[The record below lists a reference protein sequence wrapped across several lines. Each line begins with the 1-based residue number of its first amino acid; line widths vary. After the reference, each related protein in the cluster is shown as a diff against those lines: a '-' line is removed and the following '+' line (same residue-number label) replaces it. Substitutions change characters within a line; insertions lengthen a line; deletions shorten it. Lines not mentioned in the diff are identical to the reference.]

1 MSKPNDPASMN
12 QGPDRI
18 DYRES
23 ADITEVHASVQRE
36 KPEPSADVTPMPL
49 WLTGICAGAMVW
61 AGTYFGVFHGGLSAN
76 VFNEY
81 ESSPSVLFLQP
92 QKAGGKAAATEAPQS
107 LAQIGKGVFSQYC
120 QACHQTTG
128 MGVPGQFPPLAKS
141 EYVNGSEKRL
151 IAILLKGAQGPITV
165 LGETHTYSGNMVPW
179 EAQLSSKKIAAVA
192 SYIRQ
197 AWGNSAPE
205 ISEAKVNAAKK
216 EFAGQ
221 TAQWTEAQLQQI
233 PADATL
239 PDEGGAAAPA
249 PGGAAAPA
257 APAAGGGDLMAEGK
271 ATYALICIACHQPT
285 GMGLFPVFPPLAK
298 SEYANGDPKRMAAIV
313 LKGVMGPIAVEG
325 KQYPGAAPMPGQE
338 AMLTDKKIAA
348 VLTYVRASFGN
359 ASSPVTPEI
368 VAEARKEFAGHTA
381 SWTEAELKA
390 FGGAVPAAAE
400 PAK

>member
-1 MSKPNDPASMN
+1 MSMPNDPAPMN

-49 WLTGICAGAMVW
+49 WLTGICAAAMVW

-81 ESSPSVLFLQP
+81 ESSPAVLFPQP

-107 LAQIGKGVFSQYC
+107 LAQAGKGVFGQYC

-128 MGVPGQFPPLAKS
+128 MGAPGQFPPLVKS
-141 EYVNGSEKRL
+141 EYVIGSEKRL

-179 EAQLSSKKIAAVA
+179 EAQLSAKKIAAVA

-197 AWGNSAPE
+197 EWGNNAPE

-216 EFAGQ
+216 EFAAQ
-221 TAQWTEAQLQQI
+221 AAQWTEAQLQQI

-249 PGGAAAPA
+249 AAAKGGAAPAAA
-257 APAAGGGDLMAEGK
+257 APAAGGADLMAEGK
-271 ATYALICIACHQPT
+271 KNYMMICVACHQPT
-285 GMGLFPVFPPLAK
+285 GTGLPAVFPPLVK
-298 SEYANGDPKRMAAIV
+298 TPYVNESPERFAAII
-313 LKGVMGPIAVEG
+313 LKGNAGPFTVEG
-325 KQYPGAAPMPGQE
+325 KPFNNVMPAQE
-338 AMLTDKKIAA
+338 ATLTDEKIAA
-348 VLTYVRASFGN
+348 IMTFVRASFGN
-359 ASSPVTPEI
+359 ASSPVAAAVVT
-368 VAEARKEFAGHTA
+368 AARKKFADRKT
-381 SWTEAELKA
+381 SWTQPELDAWKDDA
-390 FGGAVPAAAE
+390 